1 MGDAIAGVGGAAAP
15 SATGAAPGQAG
26 RVADQL
32 GSLGKDT
39 FMALLVAQL
48 KYQNP
53 LEPTDS
59 MDFVNQLAMFS
70 MIEQLQAIR
79 EDLDQIRQAQSG
91 TTPAQGATSGP
102 GGQPPASEGATAP

>member
-1 MGDAIAGVGGAAAP
+1 MSDPLWGVSSASSAAGAAGTA
-15 SATGAAPGQAG
+15 STAQTDSGS
-26 RVADQL
+26 VADRL
-32 GSLGKDT
+32 GSMSKDT

-53 LEPTDS
+53 MQPTDS

-79 EDLDQIRQAQSG
+79 EDLDSIRGAAGQNANGGGAGDSG
-91 TTPAQGATSGP
+91 STA
-102 GGQPPASEGATAP
+102 PPAGSQ